1 MINSLT
7 LLTLITEGSR
17 EVFPVPGE
25 KVSVCAAVGG
35 TLGLGTDGAWPCAHQ
50 GHCSA
55 EFGPGEQSPFLYI
68 QLLHQTHPEQQMRAG
83 TKFHVTGILFSA
95 TEHFTA
101 SASTWMTRVD

>member
-1 MINSLT
+1 MIDSLT
-7 LLTLITEGSR
+7 LQTLITEGSR

-25 KVSVCAAVGG
+25 KASVRAAVGG
-35 TLGLGTDGAWPCAHQ
+35 TLRLGTDGAWPCAHR